1 MIMKK
6 VLILSLCAVLCA
18 ALTSCEKEKPGVYNP
33 KKKIQKIYYENNGEK
48 VLDQVWNWNDKT
60 LSSID
65 YYYNGAVWYVD
76 QYFYDEDN
84 RIKMIKED
92 EDFLEFSYEKDL
104 LTTINYYWIDYEELE
119 ETYKLYYDN
128 KKLSKIEFVAYD
140 MPEKSNHKSHLNPL
154 SRLIPQG
161 AEVLEKQI
169 QKLKSSQKGD
179 QKIILEFTW
188 EGKNVSRIL
197 AYLEGDNEDVME
209 ATFTYDNKINPL
221 KGWTQLWFDYVI
233 GTWDD
238 EYFTYTN
245 TGNVLTAVY
254 SYDYAGAEY
263 DHSATDYT
271 YEYEG
276 KYPVK
281 VTAVAEGSSNPYFVR
296 YYEY

>member
-1 MIMKK
+1 MKK

-18 ALTSCEKEKPGVYNP
+18 ALTSCEKENPGVYNP
-33 KKKIQKIYYENNGEK
+33 KKKIQKIYSESNGEK
-48 VLDQVWNWNDKT
+48 VLDQVWHWNDKT

-65 YYYNGAVWYVD
+65 YYYDGAVWYED
-76 QYFYDEDN
+76 QYFYGEDN

-92 EDFLEFSYEKDL
+92 EDYLEFFYENDL
-104 LTTINYYWIDYEELE
+104 LTTVNYYWIDSEDLM
-119 ETYKLYYDN
+119 ETYKLYYDH
-128 KKLSKIEFVAYD
+128 KKLSKIEYVSYN
-140 MPEKSNHKSHLNPL
+140 MPGKNNHKSHLNPL
-154 SRLIPQG
+154 ARLIPQG
-161 AEVLEKQI
+161 SEVLEKQI
-169 QKLKSSQKGD
+169 QKLKSNRKGD

-197 AYLEGDNEDVME
+197 TYLEGDSEDVTE

-221 KGWTQLWFDYVI
+221 KGWIQIWFDYVF

-238 EYFTYTN
+238 GYFTYTN
-245 TGNVLTAVY
+245 TGNVLSAVY
-254 SYDYAGAEY
+254 SDKYAGTEY
-263 DHSATDYT
+263 DRLATDYT

-281 VTAVAEGSSNPYFVR
+281 VTAVVEGSNNPYFVR

>member
-1 MIMKK
+1 M
-6 VLILSLCAVLCA
+6 
-18 ALTSCEKEKPGVYNP
+18 YNP

-92 EDFLEFSYEKDL
+92 EDFLEFSYENDL

-119 ETYKLYYDN
+119 QTYKLYYDN

-140 MPEKSNHKSHLNPL
+140 IPEYKNNHKSNLNPL

-254 SYDYAGAEY
+254 SYKDAGTEY
-263 DHSATDYT
+263 DHIATEYT
-271 YEYEG
+271 YEYDG

-281 VTAVAEGSSNPYFVR
+281 VTATNDGEPYFTR

>member
-1 MIMKK
+1 MKK

-18 ALTSCEKEKPGVYNP
+18 ALTSCEKEKSGVYNP

-92 EDFLEFSYEKDL
+92 EDFLEFSYENDL

-119 ETYKLYYDN
+119 QTYKLYYDN

-140 MPEKSNHKSHLNPL
+140 IPEYKNNHKSNLNPL

-254 SYDYAGAEY
+254 SYKDAGTEY
-263 DHSATDYT
+263 DHIATEYT
-271 YEYEG
+271 YEYDG

-281 VTAVAEGSSNPYFVR
+281 VTAVIEGNDHPYFVR